1 MRRILVIG
9 LGALMCLAA
18 TAGSAR
24 AQDTLEVKVPFD
36 FMANGHMLPAGNYTI
51 TRDNM
56 ASSVFM
62 IRGDKAGTFV
72 TTVPAAGHDPSG
84 NQPSLT
90 FVRHENQ
97 YKLQT
102 IWESTNDG
110 LTLMN

>member
-62 IRGDKAGTFV
+62 IRGDKYAL
-72 TTVPAAGHDPSG
+72 S
-84 NQPSLT
+84 
-90 FVRHENQ
+90 
-97 YKLQT
+97 
-102 IWESTNDG
+102 ICW
-110 LTLMN
+110 

>member
-9 LGALMCLAA
+9 LGATMCVGA
-18 TAGSAR
+18 TAGTAM
-24 AQDTLEVKVPFD
+24 AQETLAVKVPFS
-36 FMANGHMLPAGNYTI
+36 FQVNGRTLPAGNYTI
-51 TRDNM
+51 TRDNA

-62 IRGDKAGTFV
+62 IRGDKGGAFV
-72 TTVPAAGHDPSG
+72 ATVPAAGHDPSG

-90 FVRHENQ
+90 FVRQETQ